1 MPRSCS
7 HVCRNTTIKALQQGL
22 SGTLYWNLILDSN
35 GGPNIGQKSTC
46 YGVVNIDT
54 DQDGSL
60 IYTKRPAYYGLAA
73 ISHMLHIE
81 KDVTTYSLST
91 LCDDESILA
100 IAFKKGDKYSL
111 AIANTS
117 YEMKTISVR
126 LEHQFYNYSL
136 ESRSLVSFTFD

>member
-1 MPRSCS
+1 M
-7 HVCRNTTIKALQQGL
+7 GD
-22 SGTLYWNLILDSN
+22 LIPFEL
-35 GGPNIGQKSTC
+35 
-46 YGVVNIDT
+46 
-54 DQDGSL
+54 
-60 IYTKRPAYYGLAA
+60 
-73 ISHMLHIE
+73 
-81 KDVTTYSLST
+81 
-91 LCDDESILA
+91 DDESILA